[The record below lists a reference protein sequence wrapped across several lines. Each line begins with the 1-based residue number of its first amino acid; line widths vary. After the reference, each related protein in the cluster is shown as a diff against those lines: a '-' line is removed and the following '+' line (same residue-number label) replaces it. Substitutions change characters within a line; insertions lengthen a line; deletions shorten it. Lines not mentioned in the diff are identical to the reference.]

1 MNDLIEKYIQL
12 GLDYE
17 TGCDNMVVISQDVM
31 EKVNII
37 SKLSNRTPEEVI
49 NETLWDQLRKVEDV
63 PEKIDYDKVW
73 NMLEHDNPEG
83 DDILENLRNTNELLR
98 D

>member
-1 MNDLIEKYIQL
+1 MIEKYIQL

>member
-1 MNDLIEKYIQL
+1 
-12 GLDYE
+12 
-17 TGCDNMVVISQDVM
+17 MVVISQDVM

-49 NETLWDQLRKVEDV
+49 NETLWNQLRKVEDV
-63 PEKIDYDKVW
+63 PDKIDYDKVW

-98 D
+98 K

>member
-49 NETLWDQLRKVEDV
+49 NETLWD
-63 PEKIDYDKVW
+63 
-73 NMLEHDNPEG
+73 
-83 DDILENLRNTNELLR
+83 
-98 D
+98 

>member
-1 MNDLIEKYIQL
+1 MNELIEKYIQQ

-17 TGCDNMVVISQDVM
+17 TGRDNMVVISQDVM

-49 NETLWDQLRKVEDV
+49 NENLWNQLRKVEDV
-63 PEKIDYDKVW
+63 PDKIDYDKVW

-98 D
+98 E